1 MGRSVQRMPRRA
13 LIGVGIANH
22 PLHAAGNTWA
32 FLQWVLA
39 FREAGWDVWMVEDL
53 AGAKLIDRE
62 KKPCASLETSA
73 NLAHWNA
80 TVDEFGLR
88 GRATLLVDG
97 AAPGKHELLTFAR
110 DAEFFFNISGHFHQA
125 DVLAAVPHRVYV
137 DLDPAF
143 TQIWAEVYRS
153 PMNLEPHD
161 IFMSIGGRLGRADCR
176 APLAGRNWLPLGVPV
191 ALEHFT
197 LPNLAQPGDV
207 WTTFTH
213 WYGYPAVEYEGQW
226 YGNKSEEFDKLDHLP
241 KRTAAQLEIA
251 TDLNADDPAFTRFT
265 AGGWRLVDA
274 RPLNSPWQRYRDYAA
289 QSRGEF
295 CVAKNGYVK
304 SRCGWFSDRS
314 AMYLALGRPV
324 ILQDTGWPEF
334 YPEGEGLLAFT
345 DEESALAAL
354 AKVERDPVRHAKAAR
369 AIAEKHCAGP
379 VVVNRFLETAKL

>member
-1 MGRSVQRMPRRA
+1 MPRRA

-53 AGAKLIDRE
+53 STAKLVDGAK
-62 KKPCASLETSA
+62 KPIASLAASA

-97 AAPGKHELLTFAR
+97 EAADKNELMAFAR
-110 DAEFFFNISGHFHQA
+110 DAEFLFNISGHFHQA
-125 DVLAAVPHRVYV
+125 DLLAAVPHRVYV

-143 TQIWAEVYRS
+143 TQIWAEVYHS
-153 PMNLEPHD
+153 AMNLEPHD

-176 APLAGRNWLPLGVPV
+176 APLAGRDWLPLGVPV

-197 LPNLAQPGDV
+197 LPNLAQPGEV

-213 WYGYPAVEYEGQW
+213 WYGYPAVEYAGEW
-226 YGNKSEEFDKLDHLP
+226 YGNKSEEFEKLAGLP
-241 KRTAAQLEIA
+241 QRTRARLEIA
-251 TDLNADDPAFTRFT
+251 TNLDEGDPTTARFR
-265 AGGWRLVDA
+265 AGGWSLIDA
-274 RPLNSPWQRYRDYAA
+274 LPLNTPWQRYRDYAA

-334 YPEGEGLLAFT
+334 YPEGDGLLSFT
-345 DEESALAAL
+345 DEKSALAAL
-354 AKVERDPVRHAKAAR
+354 EKVERDPFRHAVAAR
-369 AIAEKHCAGP
+369 AIAEKYCAGP
-379 VVVNRFLETAKL
+379 VVVNRFLETAQL